1 MLEIRRIF
9 DGFEYSTNFF
19 CHKMTKSSNIRRLRI
34 FDEFFLAQNKKNFEY
49 SKASN
54 IRRISSFQSHFT
66 KIEYSIRVF
75 ERSNIRRILKTI
87 FFPFLSPSDESLKV
101 AFFKKENYSYES
113 SNVIKCFLVRLYDS
127 YESFRLLR
135 KHNVILT

>member
-19 CHKMTKSSNIRRLRI
+19 CHKMKKSSNIRRLRI

-66 KIEYSIRVF
+66 KIEYSIRIF
-75 ERSNIRRILKTI
+75 ERSNIRRIFEYNI
-87 FFPFLSPSDESLKV
+87 FPFLSPSDESLKV
-101 AFFKKENYSYES
+101 AFFKKENLQNQKEK
-113 SNVIKCFLVRLYDS
+113 I
-127 YESFRLLR
+127 R
-135 KHNVILT
+135 KRNE